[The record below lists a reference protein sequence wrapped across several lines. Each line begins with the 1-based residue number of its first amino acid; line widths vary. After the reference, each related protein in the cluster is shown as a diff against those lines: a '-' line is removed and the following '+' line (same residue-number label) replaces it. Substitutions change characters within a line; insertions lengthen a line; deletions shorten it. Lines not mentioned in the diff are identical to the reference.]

1 MPYRYIVIWRYGR
14 ISIQQG
20 TSFWYKHTN
29 GVFSDLIWLLFTNF
43 TQVFLVMDL
52 SREYVLEVLGKIMD
66 PDLKKD
72 IVSLN
77 FVEELKI
84 DEQSITVTVYS
95 SNPALHARKR
105 LQEAVEF
112 NLKREFE
119 GIVINCTV
127 QALPAEAKEAHRK
140 FLPEVKNIVAIASG
154 KGGVGKSTVTA
165 NLAGG
170 LAKAG
175 YRVGIVDA
183 DIYGPSMPTMF
194 DVVNDRPT
202 MIDVEGKPKISPV
215 VAYGIKILSIG
226 FFTDQDNAVV
236 WRGPMAAKALT
247 QMFTD
252 AEWGKLDYLLIDLPP
267 GTGDIHLSLVQT
279 VPLDGAVIVSTPQEV
294 ALADA
299 RKGINMFKLDTI
311 NVPVIGVVENMAW
324 FTPAELPDNKYFIF
338 GRDGAKNLA
347 QGMGVPLLGQIPLVQ
362 SVREAGDVGKPA
374 VFQDNTPT
382 STAFEEL
389 VRIFVQEVEV
399 AKAQKPLKKQH
410 V

>member
-1 MPYRYIVIWRYGR
+1 
-14 ISIQQG
+14 
-20 TSFWYKHTN
+20 
-29 GVFSDLIWLLFTNF
+29 
-43 TQVFLVMDL
+43 
-52 SREYVLEVLGKIMD
+52 
-66 PDLKKD
+66 
-72 IVSLN
+72 
-77 FVEELKI
+77 
-84 DEQSITVTVYS
+84 
-95 SNPALHARKR
+95 
-105 LQEAVEF
+105 
-112 NLKREFE
+112 
-119 GIVINCTV
+119 
-127 QALPAEAKEAHRK
+127 
-140 FLPEVKNIVAIASG
+140 
-154 KGGVGKSTVTA
+154 
-165 NLAGG
+165 
-170 LAKAG
+170 
-175 YRVGIVDA
+175 
-183 DIYGPSMPTMF
+183 MPTMF

-202 MIDVEGKPKISPV
+202 MIDVNGTPKISPV

-299 RKGINMFKLDTI
+299 RKGINMFKLESI

-324 FTPAELPDNKYFIF
+324 FTPAELPENKYYIF

-347 QGMGVPLLGQIPLVQ
+347 EGMNVPLLGQIPLVQ

-382 STAFEEL
+382 SRAFEEL
-389 VRIFVQEVEV
+389 VRIFVEEVEV
-399 AKAQKPLKKQH
+399 AKNQKKTKTQH
-410 V
+410 A

>member
-1 MPYRYIVIWRYGR
+1 MAIWQNQHSTRNF
-14 ISIQQG
+14 
-20 TSFWYKHTN
+20 FWYKHTN
-29 GVFSDLIWLLFTNF
+29 GVFSNLIWLLFTNF

-399 AKAQKPLKKQH
+399 AKAQKSLKKQH